1 MFGDR
6 LKELREDKNMN
17 QDELA
22 SLIHLTRSAI
32 SSYETN
38 TNVPSL
44 EIAIKLA
51 DVFEVSLDYLTC
63 RTDELYNLNTF
74 DEEQKS
80 IILDIIGV
88 IRKHSNI
95 KTKTKD

>member
-22 SLIHLTRSAI
+22 NMVNLTRSAI

-80 IILDIIGV
+80 IILDIISV
-88 IRKHSNI
+88 IKKHSKPKN
-95 KTKTKD
+95 

>member
-22 SLIHLTRSAI
+22 SLVCLTRSAI

-74 DEEQKS
+74 DQEQKS

-88 IRKHSNI
+88 IKKHSN
-95 KTKTKD
+95 TKN

>member
-6 LKELREDKNMN
+6 LKELREDTNLN

-22 SLIHLTRSAI
+22 DMVSLTRSAI

-74 DEEQKS
+74 DKEQKS

-88 IRKHSNI
+88 IRKHSN
-95 KTKTKD
+95 TKD

>member
-6 LKELREDKNMN
+6 LKELREDKNLN

-22 SLIHLTRSAI
+22 SMVNLTRSAI

-38 TNVPSL
+38 TNAPSL
-44 EIAIKLA
+44 EIAVKLA
-51 DVFEVSLDYLTC
+51 DIFDVSLDYLTC

-74 DEEQKS
+74 SKTQKA
-80 IILDIIGV
+80 IILDIITV
-88 IRKHSNI
+88 IKKHD
-95 KTKTKD
+95 KTK

>member
-6 LKELREDKNMN
+6 LKELREDKNLN

-22 SLIHLTRSAI
+22 NMVNLTRSAI

-44 EIAIKLA
+44 EVAIKLA
-51 DVFEVSLDYLTC
+51 DIFEVSLDYLAC

-74 DEEQKS
+74 DDEQKS

-88 IRKHSNI
+88 IKKHSN
-95 KTKTKD
+95 TKN

>member
-22 SLIHLTRSAI
+22 SLVCLTRSAI

-74 DEEQKS
+74 DQEQKS
-80 IILDIIGV
+80 IILDIISV
-88 IRKHSNI
+88 IRKHSN
-95 KTKTKD
+95 TKN

>member
-22 SLIHLTRSAI
+22 NLVCLTRSAI

-44 EIAIKLA
+44 DIAIKLA

-80 IILDIIGV
+80 VILDIISV
-88 IRKHSNI
+88 IKKHSKPKN
-95 KTKTKD
+95 

>member
-6 LKELREDKNMN
+6 LKELREDRNMN

-22 SLIHLTRSAI
+22 SLVNLTRSAI

-74 DEEQKS
+74 DEAQKS

-88 IRKHSNI
+88 IRKHCP
-95 KTKTKD
+95 KLK